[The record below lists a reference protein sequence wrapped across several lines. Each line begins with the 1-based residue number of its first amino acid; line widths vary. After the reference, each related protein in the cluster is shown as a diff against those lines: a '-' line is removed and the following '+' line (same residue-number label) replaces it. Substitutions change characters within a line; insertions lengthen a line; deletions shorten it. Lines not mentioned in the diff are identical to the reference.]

1 MGKRIKAHAFGR
13 RNRQTLRK
21 LLKRL
26 VPFKVMLGYT
36 DRFSAYAI
44 LPNARH
50 MMGKR
55 FTQGIERMNLT
66 LRTRLK
72 RLNRKTL
79 GYSKSVELHEKVIG
93 TFIEREYY
101 Q

>member
-1 MGKRIKAHAFGR
+1 
-13 RNRQTLRK
+13 
-21 LLKRL
+21 
-26 VPFKVMLGYT
+26 MLWCT

-44 LPNARH
+44 LPANQH
-50 MMGKR
+50 LTGKR

-72 RLNRKTL
+72 RLNRKTI

>member
-1 MGKRIKAHAFGR
+1 
-13 RNRQTLRK
+13 
-21 LLKRL
+21 
-26 VPFKVMLGYT
+26 MLWCT

-44 LPNARH
+44 LPANQH
-50 MMGKR
+50 LIGKR

-72 RLNRKTL
+72 RLNRKTI
-79 GYSKSVELHEKVIG
+79 GYSQSVELHEKVIG